1 MFISLDDDVNMT
13 LKPGISAITYNTEVT
28 RLGALE
34 PLRRTLRALRQH
46 VCLRGSDLAGVIPP
60 NDCRRS
66 RCHKHTVSFACS
78 WMVRVTSKKQ
88 IDGCLHAE

>member
-13 LKPGISAITYNTEVT
+13 LKPGIGAITYNTEVT

-46 VCLRGSDLAGVIPP
+46 VCLRGSDVAGRGYP
-60 NDCRRS
+60 
-66 RCHKHTVSFACS
+66 
-78 WMVRVTSKKQ
+78 
-88 IDGCLHAE
+88 AERLQTISLPQTHR